1 MCTLSKPS
9 FFTCEWPTVNTVSA
23 ENGQFW
29 EPPHPSCWG
38 IPPPRE
44 QWGSVDWG
52 SEPLWYIPPSP
63 GMASANKVFK
73 HETGF
78 TVESFEFVGANFSW
92 IA

>member
-44 QWGSVDWG
+44 QWGSDDWG
-52 SEPLWYIPPSP
+52 SGPLWCTPPGP
-63 GMASANKVFK
+63 GMASANKVQ
-73 HETGF
+73 
-78 TVESFEFVGANFSW
+78 
-92 IA
+92 